1 MVQVTFYTK
10 AGCWLCDSTEEMLNG
25 LMERHGLNIERREI
39 DSDPELYELY
49 RFDVPVLEFRDG
61 RTLHGRI
68 QRKDLLRCIHENQE

>member
-1 MVQVTFYTK
+1 
-10 AGCWLCDSTEEMLNG
+10 MLNG